1 MILIFGR
8 EIRREFESALKWW
21 FGCAV
26 LLGVALPLLAAVALW
41 LGALHSPG
49 VSASDLAWGFMRDV
63 REPMIMT
70 VAGLHLFG
78 TLATLVGYGFVV
90 EMSALLFSGGG
101 ALLAA
106 LIAVSAALLG
116 LARLAAALIRVE
128 TGFAARRAEFA
139 LRFPTFRPSR
149 AGLLRA
155 SNPAGA
161 VPRRE

>member
-1 MILIFGR
+1 MIFIFGR
-8 EIRREFESALKWW
+8 EIRREFDSILKWW

-41 LGALHSPG
+41 FGALHSPG

-78 TLATLVGYGFVV
+78 TLATLIGYGFVV

-101 ALLAA
+101 MFLAA
-106 LIAVSAALLG
+106 LIAVSSALLG
-116 LARLAAALIRVE
+116 LAFLAAAIRVE

-149 AGLLRA
+149 AGLLRS

-161 VPRRE
+161 VPRLE